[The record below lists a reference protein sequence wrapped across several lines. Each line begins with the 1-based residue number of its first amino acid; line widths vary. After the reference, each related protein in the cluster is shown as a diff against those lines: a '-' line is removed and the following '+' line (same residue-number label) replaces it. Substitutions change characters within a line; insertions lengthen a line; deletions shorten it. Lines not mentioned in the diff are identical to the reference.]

1 MPSSQEYVHSVEE
14 ERRQKDGFMA
24 HHPESPF
31 VDAAVAGFAG
41 LRYFPVNPEFRVPAK
56 LERRDRAAEAFLRT
70 NRDGEMECRYVGDL
84 TFRLAGEPQ
93 RLRVYFAGEQVGP
106 RVFVPFRDATCGKES
121 YGPGRYLTLELT
133 PNDRY
138 DLDFNLAFNPY
149 CAYTDSYE
157 CGFPPAENDLPVA
170 VPAGEMAWSEER
182 NPAGPSSAIAE
193 MTERALASRDPT
205 RKPKS
210 LPKPA
215 RARAAA
221 ARPKPAKK
229 SKASPSPRSR
239 ATKRPSVRKK

>member
-1 MPSSQEYVHSVEE
+1 MPGPQEYIRSVEE

-41 LRYFPVNPEFRVPAK
+41 LRYFPIDPEYRVPAK
-56 LERRDRAAEAFLRT
+56 LERRGRAAEAFLRT
-70 NRDGEMECRYVGDL
+70 NRDGQMECRYVGDL
-84 TFRLAGEPQ
+84 RFRLGGEPL

-133 PNDRY
+133 PDDKY

-157 CGFPPAENDLPVA
+157 CGFPPAENDLPVP
-170 VPAGEMAWSEER
+170 VPAGERAWSDAR

-193 MTERALASRDPT
+193 MTERALDAKDPERKKPVSRTTPRLART
-205 RKPKS
+205 GARRTPAVKPRTS
-210 LPKPA
+210 
-215 RARAAA
+215 RAR
-221 ARPKPAKK
+221 PVKK
-229 SKASPSPRSR
+229 K
-239 ATKRPSVRKK
+239 